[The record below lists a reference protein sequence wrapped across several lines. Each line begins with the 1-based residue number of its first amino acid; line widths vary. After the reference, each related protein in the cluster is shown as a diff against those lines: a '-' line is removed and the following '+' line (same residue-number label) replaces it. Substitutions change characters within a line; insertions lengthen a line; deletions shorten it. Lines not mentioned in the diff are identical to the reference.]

1 MNLIDGPSVNKTRL
15 SVILRHG
22 QLYWLLV
29 IQPDVQ
35 PTNGEGGHTL
45 WVNVSVCELFN
56 LELYIVVTRHG
67 D

>member
-22 QLYWLLV
+22 RLYWLLV
-29 IQPDVQ
+29 MQPDVQ

-45 WVNVSVCELFN
+45 LVNVSVCELFN
-56 LELYIVVTRHG
+56 LELYIVIIRHG

>member
-22 QLYWLLV
+22 RLYWLLV
-29 IQPDVQ
+29 MQPDVQ

-45 WVNVSVCELFN
+45 LVNVSVCELFN
-56 LELYIVVTRHG
+56 LEPYTVIIRH
-67 D
+67 